1 MEYITVPAYSLWS
14 PESKNIM
21 PGRHLTQNN
30 GGTTARSEETGFGKA
45 GLAQI
50 GAGFRKLA
58 EIRYYL

>member
-1 MEYITVPAYSLWS
+1 MKYTTVPAYSLWS

-21 PGRHLTQNN
+21 PGRHLTQNK
-30 GGTTARSEETGFGKA
+30 GRTLAEGEETGFGKV